1 MVARVNA
8 QDARILVQEV
18 ADQVVQDAQVLVR
31 TNVAGAEIA
40 VVPDAPQVA
49 VTTVLLPVIVVAQ
62 ILA

>member
-1 MVARVNA
+1 MVARDNA

-18 ADQVVQDAQVLVR
+18 ADQGVQDAQVLVR
-31 TNVAGAEIA
+31 INAADAEIV